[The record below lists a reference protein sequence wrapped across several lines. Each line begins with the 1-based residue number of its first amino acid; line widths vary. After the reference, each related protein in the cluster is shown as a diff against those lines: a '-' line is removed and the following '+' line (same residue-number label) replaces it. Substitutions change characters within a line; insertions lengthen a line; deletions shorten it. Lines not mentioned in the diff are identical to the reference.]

1 MRCWHEASHISE
13 IEDFIYGGSSPSH
26 ILVAPE
32 LIKPESRKPSARPW
46 PLFRAR
52 DSDCHAWP
60 SPSDPRCPASFG
72 DGGTTA
78 TAGAYGQLVQLSG
91 YLGAGNSGM
100 FSAGHSWAASLYEI
114 LHRARNLG
122 SLASEGFEKA
132 QRRKHPEVFG
142 LKFRDL
148 ELAGD
153 SPPMLRWFL
162 HRWPRY
168 EYRGRCF
175 KGSTWVGLT
184 IQFIVRDGTVFQ
196 QCILENRGD
205 EDVDL
210 KLAFCK
216 GVGIWDLDHVTDEC
230 YMNVTTL
237 GYQNAGPGPG
247 GYGWVHVSQL
257 HEWHAASADFR
268 DAGHGNTS
276 DSSLGG
282 GNKKDK
288 PNYGVALVVSMAVDG
303 EMTRFSPGQSPHV
316 WKQTLKARSGEP
328 GSKPRKVEII
338 TAYKFVLL
346 AEPFCDWKYFV
357 CPLKEMNPN
366 TFLVGARSASQF
378 RTSITRISEKDE
390 ESYSD
395 DDRNS
400 GSLKS
405 EEGKGERDV
414 PRDETAA
421 ADSEPQDGR
430 REPAVPHEPAP
441 EKPSPAMNDIEFLV
455 RRNLEHILGVCAI
468 PVDVPGP
475 NAGGP
480 VWESLRDVRPI
491 ALSCGDMSGHRI
503 CTVSSL

>member
-1 MRCWHEASHISE
+1 M
-13 IEDFIYGGSSPSH
+13 
-26 ILVAPE
+26 
-32 LIKPESRKPSARPW
+32 KPPARPW
-46 PLFRAR
+46 RLFEAR
-52 DSDCHAWP
+52 DPDCHAWP
-60 SPSDPRCPASFG
+60 SSSNSICPASFG

-78 TAGAYGQLVQLSG
+78 SAGAYGQLVQLSG

-100 FSAGHSWAASLYEI
+100 FSAGHSRADKTYEF
-114 LHRARNLG
+114 RRPTADPN
-122 SLASEGFEKA
+122 SLASEPFGQA
-132 QRRKHPEVFG
+132 QRRKHPKVFG

-153 SPPMLRWFL
+153 SPPTLRWYL

-175 KGSTWVGLT
+175 KGSTRVGLA

-196 QCILENRGD
+196 QCILESRGD

-210 KLAFCK
+210 ELAFCK
-216 GVGIWDLDHVTDEC
+216 GMSIWDLDHVTNELHHN
-230 YMNVTTL
+230 MTTSR
-237 GYQNAGPGPG
+237 YQNAGPGPG
-247 GYGWVHVSQL
+247 GYGWVHVNQL
-257 HEWHAASADFR
+257 HEWQAASADSR

-282 GNKKDK
+282 GNRKDK

-303 EMTRFSPGQSPHV
+303 EMMRFSPEQSPHV
-316 WKQTLKARSGEP
+316 WKQTLKARSGDP
-328 GSKPRKVEII
+328 TSKTQKVEIV
-338 TAYKFVLL
+338 TAYKLVLL
-346 AEPFCDWKYFV
+346 ANPLSDWKNFV
-357 CPLKEMNPN
+357 SPLKEMNTN
-366 TFLVGARSASQF
+366 AFLMDARRASQF

-400 GSLKS
+400 GTLKS
-405 EEGKGERDV
+405 EEGKGEMDI
-414 PRDETAA
+414 PRDEAAA

-430 REPAVPHEPAP
+430 RSPAVHPQPGQ
-441 EKPSPAMNDIEFLV
+441 EKPSPAMDHIEFLV

-480 VWESLRDVRPI
+480 VWESLCDVQPI
-491 ALSCGDMSGHRI
+491 ALTCGDMSGHRV
-503 CTVSSL
+503 CTASSLYVSGPEHTPRYFVSPSKC